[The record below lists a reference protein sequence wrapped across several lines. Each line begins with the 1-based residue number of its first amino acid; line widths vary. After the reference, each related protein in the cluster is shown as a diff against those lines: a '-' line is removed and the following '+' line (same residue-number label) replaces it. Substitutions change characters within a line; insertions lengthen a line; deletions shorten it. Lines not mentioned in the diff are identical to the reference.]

1 MAIKWILTNSRIST
15 IQWLVPIHALLIQK
29 WGGNLSYFFSRN
41 IYWNSRDVL
50 LLHVWWSENMQWLH
64 LITRSRWM
72 GFCHRWWFSW
82 FFTFPQKIIYGWM
95 GLVCMNLSTRQCRDK
110 NSQRREGCARSFP
123 ATEIKM
129 FQGPELSRLI
139 SLHQTVGDLSKT
151 CPKSRCF
158 GGMIIHQPKT
168 FEQFYLL
175 EASLSKVYSL

>member
-1 MAIKWILTNSRIST
+1 
-15 IQWLVPIHALLIQK
+15 
-29 WGGNLSYFFSRN
+29 
-41 IYWNSRDVL
+41 
-50 LLHVWWSENMQWLH
+50 
-64 LITRSRWM
+64 
-72 GFCHRWWFSW
+72 
-82 FFTFPQKIIYGWM
+82 M

-110 NSQRREGCARSFP
+110 KSQRREGCARSFP

-175 EASLSKVYSL
+175 EASLSKVYRPFLFSLQRHFERHRRQLRGCILLTQDDEGVSRF